1 MDKETAS
8 RYVSEDAMAFIDSRT
23 DMLNAPYFAMNGMEP
38 VSISMEKVS
47 VKMKVRP
54 QDRNS
59 NGFWHGGAIF
69 GVMDH
74 CFAILTNI
82 DGHAVAQNNYIN
94 YYRPGRGDEIVAEA
108 VFINKSKSLYSVEVR
123 AYDGDK
129 MVAAE
134 VCNAFRLKEVHG

>member
-1 MDKETAS
+1 
-8 RYVSEDAMAFIDSRT
+8 
-23 DMLNAPYFAMNGMEP
+23 
-38 VSISMEKVS
+38 
-47 VKMKVRP
+47 
-54 QDRNS
+54 
-59 NGFWHGGAIF
+59 
-69 GVMDH
+69 MDH

>member
-8 RYVSEDAMAFIDSRT
+8 RYVSEDAMAFIDSIT

-47 VKMKVRP
+47 VKMRVRP

-59 NGFWHGGAIF
+59 NGFWHRGAIF

-74 CFAILTNI
+74 YFAILTNI